1 MGGHHGLWL
10 FWSPTSPAP
19 GQGWDLPKRGQA
31 EHPTSRQATRWRV
44 SIQECQGRP
53 GEQGGEE
60 GRREQHSGRGSP
72 TAVLST
78 EHPAAPLLQPG
89 HEEELLPRTES
100 FRARGR
106 CRRGTLSRAAAAKH
120 ISLLPGA
127 REELLHLPQGAFNP
141 AGHAQ
146 DQGVLRG
153 QANTSLESPGDC
165 SRSLAPGKRQ
175 TSHPCSKRKL
185 WGTVGC
191 CVTSTP
197 GQDVENVLLK
207 EEGSGDSSQDLPRG
221 NRACPSAGRG
231 LALWD
236 LVGPDRQGFL
246 QSLCPHMGEICTGD
260 VDVAQSDQD
269 RLAGTSGVQPS
280 AWQGGAVMS
289 PTEGGPRQALG
300 SQGPSPAWVS
310 AIIFPCPGEGL
321 GLLQGLSL
329 PRAPSQTMGWRIPP
343 SPSSLGVR
351 RASVCSLTG
360 RVNYPR
366 DSLCCW
372 SFGFFL
378 PEFPVDGSGLCAF
391 PIPAALPG

>member
-1 MGGHHGLWL
+1 M
-10 FWSPTSPAP
+10 
-19 GQGWDLPKRGQA
+19 
-31 EHPTSRQATRWRV
+31 
-44 SIQECQGRP
+44 P
-53 GEQGGEE
+53 GEAWRAGRGGGEE

-127 REELLHLPQGAFNP
+127 REELLHLHQGAFNP

-191 CVTSTP
+191 CVTSIP

-236 LVGPDRQGFL
+236 LAGPALDRASC
-246 QSLCPHMGEICTGD
+246 SLCVPTWVRSALEMWMLLRVTRTGW
-260 VDVAQSDQD
+260 QEPLEFNP
-269 RLAGTSGVQPS
+269 RPGRGVQFCPPPR
-280 AWQGGAVMS
+280 GD
-289 PTEGGPRQALG
+289 PRQALG